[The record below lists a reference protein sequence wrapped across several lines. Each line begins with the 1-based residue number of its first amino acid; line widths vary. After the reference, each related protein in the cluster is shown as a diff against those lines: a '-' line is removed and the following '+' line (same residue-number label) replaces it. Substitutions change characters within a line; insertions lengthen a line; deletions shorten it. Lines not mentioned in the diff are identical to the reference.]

1 MTSTWSN
8 RKYKAPIEGC
18 ISCWFN
24 DRLDLYQVWYR
35 ITCGFMFWG
44 IVWICAHSELSRRPI
59 ILIELACVFFQYVSI
74 LFPGISLPALWI
86 NESTTI
92 YVIKICKCTCIV
104 GSTFNRRTIWLFS
117 WEAHVMLSELSSLI
131 FKSPFS
137 KHYLYSSRASIINS
151 LELPLSM
158 MCVIS

>member
-1 MTSTWSN
+1 MTSTRSN

-35 ITCGFMFWG
+35 ITRGFMFGG

-104 GSTFNRRTIWLFS
+104 GSTFNRRTISARWQLVNRKFTFCLAFNARIASLCGKACAYGSFIIARWAWLS
-117 WEAHVMLSELSSLI
+117 D
-131 FKSPFS
+131 
-137 KHYLYSSRASIINS
+137 
-151 LELPLSM
+151 
-158 MCVIS
+158 